1 MCENWRELTLVPL
14 TSRIFCRIILARVSR
29 IVESKMRKEQD
40 GFRKSKSCIV
50 KILTLRQI
58 RNRIL
63 PSMHYSLIMRKF
75 STAQTVRAFG
85 KFYVGMA
92 FRARL
97 SMLSKSQMKDS
108 NAQYMMEII
117 SQTPLKFTQGL
128 NKEVFCL
135 HCISTQ
141 QWTC

>member
-1 MCENWRELTLVPL
+1 MCENWRGLTLVPL

-29 IVESKMRKEQD
+29 IVESKMLKEQA
-40 GFRKSKSCIV
+40 GFKKSKSCIV

-85 KFYVGMA
+85 NFVGMA

-97 SMLSKSQMKDS
+97 LMLSKSQMKDS

-117 SQTPLKFTQGL
+117 SQTPWKFTQGL
-128 NKEVFCL
+128 NKDVFCL